1 MNWYKQPN
9 QGSLDSRLSRGSE
22 VSFEAS
28 DALPSGCVEWLIL
41 KLTIRKKRNGIK
53 EVKRTSLLIALVLAI
68 PKLDESIE
76 IYELLVS

>member
-1 MNWYKQPN
+1 
-9 QGSLDSRLSRGSE
+9 LDSRLSRGSE